1 MTNYKNGIGKN
12 RKNKRVKKSAEVYIH
27 CEEGLIQEGLIQQNN
42 KLIQQPFI
50 QLCENNFNDNPVNII
65 GRNAVVSIGS
75 MISTINSKRLNEI
88 DYIFLNSIKKKNT
101 KSTNQG
107 RSGRCWMFSGL
118 NMFRHFVITA
128 LNISNFEFS
137 ETYLFFW
144 DKFERANSY
153 LNWFIDN
160 PDAKI
165 GDRSFDYMTS
175 GSMGD
180 GGWWNM
186 FANLVNKYGI
196 VPKNAMKETFQSGN
210 SEDMNNILEEHLQA
224 CSNHMYKL
232 RSKEDNSKEDNS
244 TKEELE
250 TIKQECLKEVYNILV
265 KFLGDPPKNFRINCV
280 DDSELSMA
288 IAQMDPMMFKNMV
301 VSHTVRA
308 STGVDST
315 KNMDMNDFVVLC
327 NVPGSFEYNKLYEIN
342 LTNNVYEGKNCQLLN
357 LPMNEIVKYVTKSVM
372 SGMPVWFA
380 ADVSKDFNPYHST
393 LDDQLV
399 NNELVFGKT
408 HPFEKGDRII
418 FNNLSANHAM
428 TIIGVNFD
436 ENKKPIAWQVENSW
450 GYWDNETPGEDG
462 FLYMS
467 QSWFEK
473 YGMQV
478 VIHKNHLSRRIL
490 KMLDQ
495 KPHLFNPWE
504 SVVPALRVKPVDAP
518 AIYDKIAL
526 EKQIKK

>member
-1 MTNYKNGIGKN
+1 MTKVKNNTKVK
-12 RKNKRVKKSAEVYIH
+12 KNKNVLQFKKHNKALKKSSNNTSPPDNPNAISETFIKE
-27 CEEGLIQEGLIQQNN
+27 CEDEFNN
-42 KLIQQPFI
+42 
-50 QLCENNFNDNPVNII
+50 DPVNII

-75 MISTINSKRLNEI
+75 TIATINSKRLNEI
-88 DYIFLNSIKKKNT
+88 DYIFLNSIKKKST

-118 NMFRHFVITA
+118 NMFRHFVIKA
-128 LNISNFEFS
+128 LNINNFEFS

-153 LNWFIDN
+153 LRWFIDN
-160 PDAKI
+160 PKVKI

-186 FANLVNKYGI
+186 FANLVEKYGL
-196 VPKNAMKETFQSGN
+196 VPKNAMKETFQSGQ
-210 SEDMNNILEEHLQA
+210 SDDMNAILEEHLQA
-224 CSNHMYKL
+224 CSNHIYQLCKT
-232 RSKEDNSKEDNS
+232 SKNVSNE
-244 TKEELE
+244 TLE
-250 TIKQECLKEVYNILV
+250 GIKTDCLKQIYNILV
-265 KFLGDPPKNFRINCV
+265 KFLGDPPKHFKMTCADEAEN
-280 DDSELSMA
+280 SMIIDKMTA
-288 IAQMDPMMFKNMV
+288 IDLKNMV
-301 VSHTVRA
+301 VSNTIRA
-308 STGVDST
+308 STCILELESA
-315 KNMDMNDFVVLC
+315 KHMDDFIVLC
-327 NVPGSFEYNKLYEIN
+327 NVPKYFEYNKIYEIN
-342 LTNNVYEGKNCQLLN
+342 LTNNVFEGKNCQLLN
-357 LPMNEIVKYVTKSVM
+357 LPMTEISKYVAKSVL

-399 NNELVFGKT
+399 NNELVFGKP
-408 HPFEKGDRII
+408 HQFEKGDRIL
-418 FNNLSANHAM
+418 FNNVSANHAM
-428 TIIGVNFD
+428 TIIGLNVDIKGN
-436 ENKKPIAWQVENSW
+436 PVCWQVENSW

-478 VIHKNHLSRRIL
+478 VIHKKYLSRRIL

-495 KPHLFNPWE
+495 QPIKFNPWE
-504 SVVPALRVKPVDAP
+504 SIAPALRVKPVDAP
-518 AIYDKIAL
+518 LIYEKIAS
-526 EKQIKK
+526 EKVKKI

>member
-1 MTNYKNGIGKN
+1 MTNYKN
-12 RKNKRVKKSAEVYIH
+12 KNKNIKRLKNNDGTNNPNKE
-27 CEEGLIQEGLIQQNN
+27 NN

-50 QLCENNFNDNPVNII
+50 QLCEDNFNNNPVNII

-160 PDAKI
+160 PEAKI
-165 GDRSFDYMTS
+165 GDRSFEYITS

-210 SEDMNNILEEHLQA
+210 SDDMNNILEEHLQA

-232 RSKEDNSKEDNS
+232 RRSKKDCS
-244 TKEELE
+244 KEELE
-250 TIKQECLKEVYNILV
+250 NVKQECLKEIYNILV

-308 STGVDST
+308 STGVDSP

-327 NVPGSFEYNKLYEIN
+327 NVPGSFQYNKLYEIN

-408 HPFEKGDRII
+408 HPFEKGDRIV

-436 ENKKPIAWQVENSW
+436 ANKKPTAWQVENSW

-473 YGMQV
+473 YVMQV

-490 KMLDQ
+490 KILDQ
-495 KPHLFNPWE
+495 KPQLFNPWE
-504 SVVPALRVKPVDAP
+504 SVFPSLRIKPVDAP
-518 AIYDKIAL
+518 AVYDKIAL
-526 EKQIKK
+526 EKKKKE